1 MSPTSPVRVTRWR
14 SILWLSIAVMIAVG
28 GCAQIRKATYPRDF
42 IYLEPTEVRGQ
53 MALMALYMRQIDD
66 ILAEPTA
73 ISSEQQSRLVGLLGS
88 IDKVTIRLGAGEVET
103 SHLLIDERIDDFK
116 ADVNVAL
123 NDARADPPNYYSLGK
138 LAGSCVACHRYR

>member
-1 MSPTSPVRVTRWR
+1 MSQAFPVRANHWR
-14 SILWLSIAVMIAVG
+14 SILWLSLAAIIAVG

-42 IYLEPTEVRGQ
+42 IYLEPSEIRGQ

-66 ILAEPTA
+66 ILADGSA

-88 IDKVTIRLGAGEVET
+88 IDKVTNRLGAGDVQS

-116 ADVNVAL
+116 IDVNVAL
-123 NDARADPPNYYSLGK
+123 RDARADPPNYFNLGK